1 MWEMYSFLASKQ
13 SPPVKPVI
21 GISACLA
28 GEQVRYNGQ
37 AKTRP
42 ELLAHLSPNLQLL
55 PLCPE
60 VAIGMGVPRDPI
72 QLIQA
77 HDRIAAMPAD
87 ESDGNFTAAL
97 EGYAEQVARHHAL
110 LSQPRQVICGYI
122 FKSRSPSCGLGS
134 SPVFYEGNH
143 LRFGDGI
150 FAHKLCRKLP
160 WLPVFE
166 DEDLDNAAARDY
178 FIFRALLTRDF
189 HLASTT
195 QNGVA
200 NFYRHHTQLM
210 SSASIAEQ
218 QKLAALARKASSGS
232 SGASAF
238 LCLFSE
244 ILDRLG
250 HREVMTLVRDR
261 EQQPIK

>member
-1 MWEMYSFLASKQ
+1 MWQQYSFLASKQ
-13 SPPVKPVI
+13 SPQVKPVI

-42 ELLAHLSPNLQLL
+42 ELLAHLSPHLELL

-77 HDRIAAMPAD
+77 HDRIEAVPAD
-87 ESDGNFTAAL
+87 ESDGDFTAAL
-97 EGYAEQVARHHAL
+97 EGYAEQVAWHHAL
-110 LSQPRQVICGYI
+110 LTQPHQVVCGYI

-134 SPVFYEGNH
+134 SPVFHEGNH

-150 FAHKLCRKLP
+150 FTHQLCRKLP

-166 DEDLDNAAARDY
+166 DEDLDSAAARDY
-178 FIFRALLTRDF
+178 FIFRALLTQDF
-189 HLASTT
+189 HLASAT

-200 NFYRHHTQLM
+200 NFYRHHIGLLGY
-210 SSASIAEQ
+210 ASTAEEH
-218 QKLAALARKASSGS
+218 KLADLARKASSGS
-232 SGASAF
+232 SGATTF
-238 LCLFSE
+238 LCLFGE
-244 ILDRLG
+244 ILDRLS
-250 HREVMTLVRDR
+250 HREVMTLVQGS
-261 EQQPIK
+261 EQRPIK